1 MEKLLKVTSRE
12 TSRLF
17 LNVNCKYKNKPVYIE
32 THELKLD
39 WAELVE
45 FVCTNITCETL

>member
-1 MEKLLKVTSRE
+1 MEKLLKVTSQE
-12 TSRLF
+12 SSRLF
-17 LNVNCKYKNKPVYIE
+17 LTVNCKYKNKPVYIE

>member
-1 MEKLLKVTSRE
+1 METLLKVTSQNS
-12 TSRLF
+12 SRLF
-17 LNVNCKYKNKPVYIE
+17 LTVNCKYKNKPVYIE

-45 FVCTNITCETL
+45 FVRTNITCETL